1 MGGLLAKMCN
11 PPNLDVMQ
19 NLYKH
24 QQDDISKDH
33 FNPERAEKM
42 SMRNIDVATRSKERI
57 HDRYV
62 FGRQLGRGGFGNVYK
77 GVSRTKPKREV
88 VIKSIRRVNEDS
100 DILVMKEIEI
110 MKALDHPNIVSL
122 KEVYEDSQQFH
133 LVMDYL
139 KGGDL
144 AKMAQETERIKEDVL
159 KEILWQIL
167 LATNYLHANHRI
179 HNDLKLENFVMV
191 KTNSLQLKMIDFGLA
206 ENLRSDMV
214 ISGLAGS
221 ALYFSPE
228 SFDYYGKP
236 KDIWSIGVIM
246 YFLMAKSFPFDS
258 KFEDELVSKI
268 KTGIFDQSVLAKRGY
283 SAELIALVESMLK
296 HSAQDRVT
304 AHDVLCNE
312 VFKAK
317 IHEIEFEGRKVITKE
332 LLDTIRGFRLNT
344 IFKQEMLP
352 LFARNFEN
360 PEHMANT
367 VKLFQYMDD
376 DFSGKIEK
384 REILEL
390 FEAAE
395 SIISESEAEA
405 IIDETYFKEP
415 GVLTFTELYIITLPE
430 KILRNESIMQTFFDS
445 LDIDGNGQLGISDL
459 HMVFKRYAREM
470 DRKRILGLI
479 SECDRNDDR
488 EIDLPEFMSAIK

>member
-1 MGGLLAKMCN
+1 MGGMLTKICN
-11 PPNLDVMQ
+11 PPNLDLVQ

-24 QQDDISKDH
+24 QQDDISRDH
-33 FNPERAEKM
+33 FNPETAELM
-42 SMRNIDVATRSKERI
+42 SIRNIDVATRSKERI

-62 FGRQLGRGGFGNVYK
+62 FGKQLGKGGFGNVYK
-77 GVSRTKPKREV
+77 GVSKSNLKREV
-88 VIKSIRRVNEDS
+88 VIKSIRRINEDS

-122 KEVYEDSQQFH
+122 KEVYEDSQHFH

-144 AKMAQETERIKEDVL
+144 AKVAQETEHIKEEVL

-167 LATNYLHANHRI
+167 LATNYLHTNHRI
-179 HNDLKLENFVMV
+179 HNDLKLENFVLV
-191 KTNSLQLKMIDFGLA
+191 RTNSFQLKMIDFGLA
-206 ENLRSDMV
+206 ENLKSDMV

-221 ALYFSPE
+221 AFYFSPE

-236 KDIWSIGVIM
+236 KDMWSIGVIM
-246 YFLMAKSFPFDS
+246 YFLMAKKFPFDS
-258 KFEDELVSKI
+258 KFEEELICKI
-268 KTGIFDQSVLAKRGY
+268 KTGIFDQTILAKRGY
-283 SAELIALVESMLK
+283 SAELIGQVESMLK
-296 HSAQDRVT
+296 HTAEDRAT
-304 AHDVLCNE
+304 SHGVLCSE
-312 VFKAK
+312 LFKPK
-317 IHEIEFEGRKVITKE
+317 IHEIQFEGRKLITAE

-360 PEHMANT
+360 PEHMYNT
-367 VKLFQYMDD
+367 VRLFLYMDD
-376 DFSGKIEK
+376 DFSGTIEK
-384 REILEL
+384 REIIEL

-395 SIISESEAEA
+395 ADISESEAEA
-405 IIDETYFKEP
+405 IIDETYFREP
-415 GVLTFTELYIITLPE
+415 GVLTFTELYIITLPP
-430 KILRNESIMQTFFDS
+430 KILRNETIMETFFAS

-459 HMVFKRYAREM
+459 HKVFKRYAREM
-470 DRKRILGLI
+470 DRKRLLGLI

-488 EIDLPEFMSAIK
+488 EIDLPEFMRAIK